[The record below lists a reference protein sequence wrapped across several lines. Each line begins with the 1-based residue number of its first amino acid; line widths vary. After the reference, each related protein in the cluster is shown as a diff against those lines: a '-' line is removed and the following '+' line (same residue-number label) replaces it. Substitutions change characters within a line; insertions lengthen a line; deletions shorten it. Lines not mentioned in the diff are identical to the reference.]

1 MIPLSIYKLR
11 FKVDNSRLGYQDNN
25 AGYRVPDF
33 RILHIVIQHSEIRA
47 HVCFWNYS
55 CIIHLPVLPR
65 PDDQTPPPLPSPLL
79 KLSLPLFH
87 PPQIL
92 THISPKPNLAP
103 RRRPS
108 SQESNQRPSNEN
120 PSLLEKDFRFTHKP
134 RSHPAVGSSFGID
147 SAFHTS
153 CAPSGASP
161 TGNCSVLTII
171 ALHCVGSS
179 TIIMISQSIVDRI
192 T

>member
-33 RILHIVIQHSEIRA
+33 KILHIVIQHSEIRA

-103 RRRPS
+103 QRRPLPPKKA
-108 SQESNQRPSNEN
+108 SNDHPTEIP
-120 PSLLEKDFRFTHKP
+120 PSLRKISDLLTSLDLTRQWGPLSEQIRLFILAA
-134 RSHPAVGSSFGID
+134 HPAEPHRP
-147 SAFHTS
+147 A
-153 CAPSGASP
+153 
-161 TGNCSVLTII
+161 I
-171 ALHCVGSS
+171 AVS
-179 TIIMISQSIVDRI
+179 
-192 T
+192 